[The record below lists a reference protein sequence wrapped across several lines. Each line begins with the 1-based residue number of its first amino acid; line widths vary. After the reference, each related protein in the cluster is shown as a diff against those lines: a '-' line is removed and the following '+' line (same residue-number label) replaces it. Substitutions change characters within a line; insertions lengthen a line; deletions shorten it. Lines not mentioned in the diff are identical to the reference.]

1 MDKSNIKN
9 KGKTFDPQSWKSNN
23 YVRSN
28 REKLNIKKINNL
40 RVYQK
45 SFPILGAPIIF
56 PSTVGVCI
64 RHSL

>member
-1 MDKSNIKN
+1 MDKSNLKN
-9 KGKTFDPQSWKSNN
+9 EVKTFDQQSWKSN
-23 YVRSN
+23 YYMRSN
-28 REKLNIKKINNL
+28 REKLNIKKIHNL